1 MQDKKYYYDEQV
13 KNYYYEQYINS
24 FSKVKGSLEDTSL
37 VSLLGNE
44 TKQVLVDIAKRL
56 ELKGYSKLSK
66 DALVSLIA
74 EKIEEGFQGI
84 LGELTY
90 REVVFLEKLCKKDLN
105 EYVFNIEELNLVG
118 ALSSLGLLCKLN
130 IDKKLYLA
138 VAKEA
143 KKPLKKLYTNKEY
156 MENLKERSKGAAYI
170 DGLMIHY
177 GMIDGA
183 EVYRLLTEGESDFI
197 NKEDLDFYINYI
209 FRGYEAFK
217 PANS

>member
-105 EYVFNIEELNLVG
+105 
-118 ALSSLGLLCKLN
+118 
-130 IDKKLYLA
+130 
-138 VAKEA
+138 
-143 KKPLKKLYTNKEY
+143 
-156 MENLKERSKGAAYI
+156 
-170 DGLMIHY
+170 
-177 GMIDGA
+177 
-183 EVYRLLTEGESDFI
+183 
-197 NKEDLDFYINYI
+197 
-209 FRGYEAFK
+209 
-217 PANS
+217 